1 MSVHTSYPAP
11 SLPDGAPA
19 VDGPVIHTVVVL
31 AKEPRPGFA
40 KTRLTPPLTPAQ
52 ASRLAAAALDDTL
65 DAVAGIPAHRRVLA
79 FDGDAS
85 AWLPIGWDLAAQPTG
100 GLDRRLAAAF
110 AAVERGPAVL
120 VGMDTPQ
127 LLAADL
133 TAWDPARY
141 DACLG
146 PATDGGYWALGL
158 ADPRHASAALLGIPM
173 SRDDTGAHQL
183 ARLRSL
189 GLRVQLLDELT
200 DVDTIAAAY
209 EVARLVP
216 QGAFGTAL
224 RQAA

>member
-1 MSVHTSYPAP
+1 MSVRIPAP
-11 SLPDGAPA
+11 TPA
-19 VDGPVIHTVVVL
+19 LGTVIVL

-40 KTRLTPPLTPAQ
+40 KTRLTPPLTPHQ
-52 ASRLAAAALDDTL
+52 AARLAAAALADTL
-65 DAVAGIPAHRRVLA
+65 AAVADVPAGRRVLA

-85 AWLPIGWDLAAQPTG
+85 SWLPAGWELAVQPAG

-110 AAVERGPAVL
+110 AVASGPVAL

-127 LLAADL
+127 LVPADL

-158 ADPRHASAALLGIPM
+158 ADPRHAAAVLPGVPM
-173 SRDDTGAHQL
+173 SQDDTGAQQL
-183 ARLRSL
+183 ARLRDH

-200 DVDTIAAAY
+200 DVDTIGAAH

-216 QGAFGTAL
+216 HGAFGAAL

>member
-1 MSVHTSYPAP
+1 MSVHISYPAP
-11 SLPDGAPA
+11 SSPDGAPV
-19 VDGPVIHTVVVL
+19 VDGPVIHTVLVL

-52 ASRLAAAALDDTL
+52 AATLAAAALDDTL
-65 DAVAGIPAHRRVLA
+65 RAVADVPAHHRVLA
-79 FDGDAS
+79 FDGDSS
-85 AWLPIGWDLAAQPTG
+85 AWLPAGWELAAQPAG
-100 GLDRRLAAAF
+100 GLDQRLAAAF
-110 AAVERGPAVL
+110 AAVDPGPAVL

-127 LLAADL
+127 LVSADL
-133 TAWDPARY
+133 TAWDPTRY

-146 PATDGGYWALGL
+146 PAADGGYWALGL
-158 ADPRHASAALLGIPM
+158 ADPRHASAALLGVPM

-183 ARLRSL
+183 ARLRAL

-200 DVDTIAAAY
+200 DVDTIATAY

-216 QGAFGTAL
+216 HGAFGTAL